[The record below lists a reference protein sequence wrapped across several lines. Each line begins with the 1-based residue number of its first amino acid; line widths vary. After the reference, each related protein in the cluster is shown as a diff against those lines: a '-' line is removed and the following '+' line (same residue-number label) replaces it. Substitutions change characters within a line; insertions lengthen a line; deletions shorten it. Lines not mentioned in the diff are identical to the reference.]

1 MQITA
6 LTKKC
11 YSAWTPL

>member
-6 LTKKC
+6 LFMH
-11 YSAWTPL
+11 